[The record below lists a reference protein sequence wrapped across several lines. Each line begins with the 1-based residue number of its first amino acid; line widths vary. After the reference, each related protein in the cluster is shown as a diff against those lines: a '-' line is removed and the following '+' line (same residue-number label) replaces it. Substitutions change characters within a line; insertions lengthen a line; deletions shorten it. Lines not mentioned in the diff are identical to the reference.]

1 MNVWR
6 QKYLLERFSE
16 ELDYNLPSVCTKV
29 TEYRVT
35 DIALILKNNVIR
47 NYFKIYFTT
56 LRRLYTFLG
65 NETFL
70 GTKTR
75 TIPH

>member
-1 MNVWR
+1 MKTKKSVR
-6 QKYLLERFSE
+6 EIFGGVRLQPSICMYQKG
-16 ELDYNLPSVCTKV
+16 K
-29 TEYRVT
+29 RVT

-56 LRRLYTFLG
+56 LRQLCTFLG

>member
-1 MNVWR
+1 MKTKKSVR
-6 QKYLLERFSE
+6 EIFGGVRLQ
-16 ELDYNLPSVCTKV
+16 PSICVCTKKA
-29 TEYRVT
+29 RVT

-56 LRRLYTFLG
+56 LRQLCTFLG

-70 GTKTR
+70 GAKTR